1 MARSGRAGP
10 ALATAAIGSFVAGT
24 VGTLGIAFT
33 GPLIVDY
40 ALQLGPAEYFSLM
53 VLCFVTVS
61 AVLGGSDDNTI
72 NVQKTLVALDEPPIV
87 DAVVACALSKRQN
100 EGNDISLDLENLV
113 KVRRLVKPAEAL
125 PGERAEEPLRFQV

>member
-1 MARSGRAGP
+1 MRLNVVLARDHGHTGFKGP
-10 ALATAAIGSFVAGT
+10 RECQFVQNTAV
-24 VGTLGIAFT
+24 
-33 GPLIVDY
+33 
-40 ALQLGPAEYFSLM
+40 PAP
-53 VLCFVTVS
+53 
-61 AVLGGSDDNTI
+61 VLGGSDDNTI